1 MLGPRLGRPAD
12 GNRAAGEPAEAAQAI
27 IHDDGAGRGHVQRK
41 GGWDADEMGAA
52 GDQRGAARATFR
64 PKHIGGLH
72 RMGQGR
78 ELDCIIDKLDAD
90 QPASPRQ
97 AHLLDALPMVEGEM
111 RGGAGGVGDGSMT
124 RGSAPMVNTKFAP
137 KAWAE
142 RKRLPRLTAFDPP
155 SMPMAK

>member
-1 MLGPRLGRPAD
+1 
-12 GNRAAGEPAEAAQAI
+12 
-27 IHDDGAGRGHVQRK
+27 
-41 GGWDADEMGAA
+41 MGAA
-52 GDQRGAARATFR
+52 GDQRGAERATFR

-72 RMGQGR
+72 RMGEGR
-78 ELDCIIDKLDAD
+78 QLDCIIDKLDAD

-97 AHLLDALPMVEGEM
+97 AHLVDALPMVEGRCE
-111 RGGAGGVGDGSMT
+111 GAREVSAMVSMT
-124 RGSAPMVNTKFAP
+124 RGSAPMVNTKLAP